1 MSLYDELKGQL
12 HGKTKTVGFHSTGRI
27 FEKSIEEA
35 TRQAEREGRPIT
47 GYRNLSYV
55 YGRGRGLQES
65 FQVPIFGQTEEERL
79 GPVRAEQQR
88 LAGIQQAS
96 YEKQQAD
103 IAKQLKIVQGE
114 KSAVAKMQQDY
125 SDMLIREAE
134 AKKKAEEEARLAL
147 RTDRA
152 NLARAGQTGSLQIQP
167 AGSTPRTA
175 GTQQFRRRAVQFGGG
190 TPYTGLSQ
198 ISSGM
203 VNV

>member
-1 MSLYDELKGQL
+1 MDIYDDV
-12 HGKTKTVGFHSTGRI
+12 VGALGTYFNTRAARDVVN
-27 FEKSIEEA
+27 EA
-35 TRQAEREGRPIT
+35 KKQAEREGRSIT
-47 GYRNLSYV
+47 GYRTYT
-55 YGRGRGLQES
+55 YRRRGRGSQYAEPKYY
-65 FQVPIFGQTEEERL
+65 QIPIFGQSEEERL
-79 GPVRAEQQR
+79 GPIRAEQQR

-103 IAKQLKIVQGE
+103 IASQLKIVQEE

-134 AKKKAEEEARLAL
+134 ARKKAQEEERLAL

-175 GTQQFRRRAVQFGGG
+175 GTQQFRRRSVQFGGG